1 MEAGKLL
8 NKITFLKKIKVKS
21 ESGGTVN
28 KEVEILKS
36 RFSDYT
42 IAGETKEEASEI
54 QYNLNRVILMRY
66 NKLITKDCVCI
77 IDDEKYKI
85 NALIINKHRN
95 KIKLYLK
102 SIDQ

>member
-8 NKITFLKKIKVKS
+8 NKITFLKKVKVTS
-21 ESGGTVN
+21 ESGGTHN
-28 KEVEILKS
+28 EEVEILKS
-36 RFSDYT
+36 RFSDYN
-42 IAGETKEEASEI
+42 IAGETKEEANEI

-66 NKLITKDCVCI
+66 NKLISKDCVCI
-77 IDDEKYKI
+77 IDGEKYKI
-85 NALIINKHRN
+85 DALIISKHKN